1 MAPLV
6 QVQEKEGEERD
17 ERAATNSIV
26 LIVARALSTHP
37 WQAADKLRT
46 DGREHQSRGRSR
58 ICASP
63 FGRQTSIS
71 DMGRD
76 AKFFFFG
83 VPAEELRKIVWGS
96 C

>member
-1 MAPLV
+1 VNGRL
-6 QVQEKEGEERD
+6 QIR
-17 ERAATNSIV
+17 SV

-58 ICASP
+58 IRASP

-71 DMGRD
+71 DMADVGQRMPSFFLMFQLHSKGVTKDCLDSWEGR
-76 AKFFFFG
+76 A
-83 VPAEELRKIVWGS
+83 
-96 C
+96 